1 MTLTLEDALARDAA
15 DPLAP
20 FRQRFHLP
28 RGKDGQP
35 LIYLTGNSL
44 GLQPVET
51 RAEVLSVLDDW
62 AALGVE
68 GHFKARD
75 RWVDYHRPIADRMA
89 PLVGALPHEV
99 TVMNSLT
106 VNLHLLMAAFYRPT
120 AQRFKIIIEEHA
132 FPSDRY
138 AVRSHLAWHGLD
150 PDHTLIISAP
160 TPDAIAAHLEAGD
173 VALVL
178 LGGVNYA
185 SGQWLDMERITRI
198 AHEAGAVMGWDLAH
212 AAGNVPLE
220 LHGWNVDFAA
230 WCSYKYLNA
239 GPGGPSGVFV
249 HEKNASRNGLAGWWG
264 HDLDDRF
271 AMPDAY
277 RAARGADR
285 FQLSN
290 PGILGLAG
298 LKASLTAF
306 EEAGMAALRAKST
319 ELTAFLEALVAER
332 LPDAIHVLTPADP
345 DRRGA
350 QLSLRVVNG
359 HGRRVFEHLEAH
371 GVICDWRE
379 PDIIRAAPVPL
390 YNSFRD
396 AYVFVERLAVAIRS
410 AA

>member
-1 MTLTLEDALARDAA
+1 MSLTLEDALARDAA

-28 RGKDGQP
+28 KGPDGAP

-62 AALGVE
+62 AELGVE

-89 PLVGALPHEV
+89 PLVGAHPHEV

-120 AQRFKIIIEEHA
+120 ANRFKIIIEEHA

-138 AVRSHLAWHGLD
+138 AVRSHLAWHNLD
-150 PDHTLIISAP
+150 PDAALIFAEP
-160 TPDAIAAHLEAGD
+160 TPDAVAAHLDAEN

-185 SGQWLDMERITRI
+185 SGQWLDMERITQITRD
-198 AHEAGAVMGWDLAH
+198 AGAVMGWDLAH
-212 AAGNVPLE
+212 AAGNVPLH
-220 LHGWNVDFAA
+220 LHDWNVDFAA

-249 HEKNASRNGLAGWWG
+249 HERNAAQSGLTGWWG
-264 HDLDDRF
+264 HDLEDRF
-271 AMPDAY
+271 AMPDAF

-290 PGILGLAG
+290 PSILGLAG
-298 LKASLTAF
+298 LNASLTAF
-306 EEAGMAALRAKST
+306 DEAGMAALRAKSVA
-319 ELTAFLEALVAER
+319 LTAFMEALVTER
-332 LPDAIHVLTPADP
+332 LPAEVQILTPSHP

-350 QLSLRVVNG
+350 QLSLRVNG
-359 HGRRVFEHLEAH
+359 GRGRQVFDRLEAN
-371 GVICDWRE
+371 GVVCDWRE

-396 AYVFVERLAVAIRS
+396 AYVFVERLTDAIHAES
-410 AA
+410 